1 MVGPPGCFWVGVQLG
16 AGLVGEQAA
25 LGFGKLIRV
34 QEWSW
39 ERGRICIKSIYIML
53 FTNYTSQEAAGWQ
66 KGEGRTVGRCLG
78 GPVRG
83 GGVRPLPHPLGQWL
97 ELSLQC
103 HWPSAAH
110 AVTTNSELQSPQNL
124 KGLLESGSPW
134 LKTWGSLLPEHQP
147 PPP

>member
-66 KGEGRTVGRCLG
+66 KGMGTVSGTECREMPDEGK
-78 GPVRG
+78 
-83 GGVRPLPHPLGQWL
+83 
-97 ELSLQC
+97 SLRAQ
-103 HWPSAAH
+103 HLTALVT
-110 AVTTNSELQSPQNL
+110 AVTLSRRERCSQDAFPLCHYHPILSPEQL
-124 KGLLESGSPW
+124 G
-134 LKTWGSLLPEHQP
+134 
-147 PPP
+147 